1 VTYSGRFSICYKQD
15 YPLLAMKS
23 SLASVVIIA
32 TSLLLPTLASDV
44 AAQAAPVVDLTYSA
58 SKPPIQPVATVDG
71 SYNQSQMMQNE
82 VRELRGLVEQLS
94 YELQRVKQR
103 QMDDYLDL
111 DRRLSALLSGATPD
125 EFGADADA
133 NLQLSADGQTP
144 AVVAGSLTKGALRL
158 DREPLDRE
166 PLDGDALREQSLD
179 GQSQAPLAT
188 PAINSEEIAQ
198 NYAQAS
204 NLLLKQRDIKA
215 AALAFKQHV
224 VDYPAS
230 PYVANAYYWLGEIYL
245 LQGQDE
251 MARQAFVL
259 VVEQHPNHGKAMDAT
274 FKLGKIYHQLG
285 ETDRARDLLEKAS
298 KGTGS
303 AASKAQSYLKSHF

>member
-1 VTYSGRFSICYKQD
+1 MTYSGRFSICYKQD

-23 SLASVVIIA
+23 SLAPVVVLA
-32 TSLLLPTLASDV
+32 TSLLLPALASNV
-44 AAQAAPVVDLTYSA
+44 AAQTAPVVDLTYSA
-58 SKPPIQPVATVDG
+58 AKSSVKTTVKAAVQPVVQPADS

-125 EFGADADA
+125 EFAVDADGD
-133 NLQLSADGQTP
+133 LQLNIDGQPP
-144 AVVAGSLTKGALRL
+144 AVVAGANVEGL
-158 DREPLDRE
+158 DVIEGQPLDQT
-166 PLDGDALREQSLD
+166 LDAD
-179 GQSQAPLAT
+179 SQAQSAV
-188 PAINSEEIAQ
+188 PAINTEEIAQ

-204 NLLLKQRDIKA
+204 NLLLKERDINA

-224 VDYPAS
+224 IDYPAS
-230 PYVANAYYWLGEIYL
+230 PYTANAYYWLGEIYL

-251 MARQAFVL
+251 MARQAFTL
-259 VVEQHPNHGKAMDAT
+259 VVEQHRNHGKAMDAT

-298 KGTGS
+298 KGIGG
-303 AASKAQSYLKSHF
+303 AASKAQSYLKNNF

>member
-1 VTYSGRFSICYKQD
+1 
-15 YPLLAMKS
+15 MKS

-158 DREPLDRE
+158 DREPLD
-166 PLDGDALREQSLD
+166 GDALREQSLD

-224 VDYPAS
+224 LDYPAS

>member
-1 VTYSGRFSICYKQD
+1 
-15 YPLLAMKS
+15 MKF
-23 SLASVVIIA
+23 SLAQVVVLA
-32 TSLLLPTLASDV
+32 TSLLLPALASHV
-44 AAQAAPVVDLTYSA
+44 AAQTAPVVDLSNSA
-58 SKPPIQPVATVDG
+58 LKPSLQSTGQPSVRPSVRPIAQPVDS

-111 DRRLSALLSGATPD
+111 DRRLSALQSGATPD
-125 EFGADADA
+125 EFGVDADGD
-133 NLQLSADGQTP
+133 LQLDVDGQP
-144 AVVAGSLTKGALRL
+144 PELVAESSSDAVKG
-158 DREPLDRE
+158 EPLDQV
-166 PLDGDALREQSLD
+166 LDTTPESP
-179 GQSQAPLAT
+179 SIAPV
-188 PAINSEEIAQ
+188 INAEEIAQ

-204 NLLLKQRDIKA
+204 NLLLKKRDINA

-224 VDYPAS
+224 IDYPAS
-230 PYVANAYYWLGEIYL
+230 PYTANAYYWLGEIYL

-251 MARQAFVL
+251 MARQAFTL

-285 ETDRARDLLEKAS
+285 ETDRARKLLEKAS
-298 KGTGS
+298 RGTGG
-303 AASKAQSYLKSHF
+303 AASKAQSYLKNNF

>member
-1 VTYSGRFSICYKQD
+1 
-15 YPLLAMKS
+15 MKS

-32 TSLLLPTLASDV
+32 TSLLLPALASDV
-44 AAQAAPVVDLTYSA
+44 AAQSAPVVDLTYSA

-111 DRRLSALLSGATPD
+111 DRRLSTLLSGATPD

-144 AVVAGSLTKGALRL
+144 AVVAGSLTKGAL
-158 DREPLDRE
+158 PLDRE
-166 PLDGDALREQSLD
+166 PLDGDALREQSLN

-224 VDYPAS
+224 IDYPAS

-298 KGTGS
+298 KGTAS

>member
-1 VTYSGRFSICYKQD
+1 
-15 YPLLAMKS
+15 MKS

-144 AVVAGSLTKGALRL
+144 AVVADSLTKGALR
-158 DREPLDRE
+158 LDRE

>member
-1 VTYSGRFSICYKQD
+1 
-15 YPLLAMKS
+15 MKS

-32 TSLLLPTLASDV
+32 TSLLLPALASDV
-44 AAQAAPVVDLTYSA
+44 AAQSAPVVDLTYSA

-125 EFGADADA
+125 EFGTDADA

-144 AVVAGSLTKGALRL
+144 AVVAGSLTKGALPL
-158 DREPLDRE
+158 DREPLGRE

-259 VVEQHPNHGKAMDAT
+259 VVEQYPNHGKAMDAT

-285 ETDRARDLLEKAS
+285 EIDRARDLLEKAS
-298 KGTGS
+298 KGAGS